1 MATFSDI
8 LQEHSGTVVTLSLEN
23 RFHVFLMYR
32 QVRRRSQHSSK
43 VDARREAILRRR
55 VDLELRRQKYSTH
68 NKKHTERGEKSV
80 LFLLSSP
87 S

>member
-55 VDLELRRQKYSTH
+55 VDLELRRQKSTA
-68 NKKHTERGEKSV
+68 HTTKNIQREGKRVSY
-80 LFLLSSP
+80 FF
-87 S
+87 